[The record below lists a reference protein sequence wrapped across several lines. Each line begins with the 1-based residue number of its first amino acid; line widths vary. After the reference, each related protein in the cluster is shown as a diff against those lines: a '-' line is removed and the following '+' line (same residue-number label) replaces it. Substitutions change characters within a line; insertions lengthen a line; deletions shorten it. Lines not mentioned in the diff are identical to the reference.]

1 VLSSVQAELAE
12 LREQAKAGDP
22 DAIEALADD
31 PMAADV
37 GEEGKGQDLATMR
50 LPMGPFL
57 VVSCLEFLFARG
69 PILTFVA
76 RVLGP

>member
-1 VLSSVQAELAE
+1 
-12 LREQAKAGDP
+12 
-22 DAIEALADD
+22 
-31 PMAADV
+31 
-37 GEEGKGQDLATMR
+37 MR

-76 RVLGP
+76 RLLGP